1 MLATA
6 KAARWFIA
14 SVVALALLNMALTVA
29 FAWNLSSFITQVFVR
44 HHTVSEAFPSMVAFT
59 AAGLCRAASLW
70 LQEWLGAF
78 AATNAKSELRGKLID
93 AVVKL
98 GPDWVASR
106 GTANLQVLITQQLDA
121 LDAYFAKFL
130 PQLVFTAIVTPL
142 FTALIF
148 ATDPISGWSLL
159 ATLPLIPLFM
169 VLIGWA
175 TQSVQNKQLQAM
187 SQLTSHF
194 VEALRGLTTLK
205 VFGRAQNQVTAIAA
219 TSNQYRERTMKV
231 LRVSFLSG
239 FALELIASL
248 SVALIAVAI
257 GLRLINGD
265 MPLLTGLFVL
275 LLAPEAYLPLRMVG
289 ANFHTSAEGVA
300 ASKLVLDIIDEA
312 KALKPSE
319 PQTLDFAYEANRVTV
334 LVGPSGAGKT
344 TRLNQLR
351 KQLGKGHSAWLPQRI
366 GLIEGTVL
374 ENIVGPVADVDQACL
389 NQALSLAALDDVDLN
404 HHLSQDAGTVSGGQA
419 QRIGLARALYAALT
433 SEISVLLLDEPI
445 SAQDAERARTIG
457 ENLASLANKGYTV
470 VAVSHQPLVGA
481 HHIVEVARV

>member
-1 MLATA
+1 
-6 KAARWFIA
+6 
-14 SVVALALLNMALTVA
+14 MA
-29 FAWNLSSFITQVFVR
+29 
-44 HHTVSEAFPSMVAFT
+44 AFT
-59 AAGLCRAASLW
+59 AAGLSRAASLW

-130 PQLVFTAIVTPL
+130 PQLVFTAIVTPV

-148 ATDPISGWSLL
+148 AVDPISGWSLL

-175 TQSVQNKQLQAM
+175 TQTVQAKQLQAM
-187 SQLTSHF
+187 SQLNSHF
-194 VEALRGLTTLK
+194 VDALRGLTTLK
-205 VFGRAQNQVTAIAA
+205 VFGRAQNQVTAISA

-300 ASKLVLDIIDEA
+300 ASKLVLDIIDEGQVLNPA
-312 KALKPSE
+312 KNE
-319 PQTLDFAYEANRVTV
+319 PLDFVYVPNRVNV
-334 LVGPSGAGKT
+334 LVGPSGVGKT
-344 TRLNQLR
+344 TRLNLLR
-351 KQLGKGHSAWLPQRI
+351 KQIGIGRVAWLPQQI
-366 GLIEGTVL
+366 GLLEGTVL
-374 ENIVGPVADVDQACL
+374 ENIVGPVADVNQDCL
-389 NQALSLAALDDVDLN
+389 QQALTLAELDDVALEHRLN
-404 HHLSQDAGTVSGGQA
+404 QDAGAVSGGQA
-419 QRIGLARALYAALT
+419 QRIGLARAFYAALT
-433 SEISVLLLDEPI
+433 SEIAILLLDEPI
-445 SAQDAERARTIG
+445 SAQDSVRARKIG
-457 ENLASLANKGYTV
+457 ENLAALSGMGYTV
-470 VAVSHQPLVGA
+470 VAVSHQPVFGA
-481 HHIVEVARV
+481 HHVVEVAYA

>member
-29 FAWNLSSFITQVFVR
+29 FAWYLSSFITQVFVQNR
-44 HHTVSEAFPSMVAFT
+44 SVSEAFPSMVAFT
-59 AAGLCRAASLW
+59 AAGLCRAANVW
-70 LQEWLGAF
+70 LQEWLGAL
-78 AATNAKSELRGKLID
+78 AATNAKSELRGKLIN

-98 GPDWVASR
+98 GPDWVAKR

-121 LDAYFAKFL
+121 LDAYFSKFL
-130 PQLVFTAIVTPL
+130 PQLVFTAIVTPV
-142 FTALIF
+142 FTAIIF

-169 VLIGWA
+169 MLIGWA
-175 TQSVQNKQLQAM
+175 TQSVQTKQLQSM

-205 VFGRAQNQVTAIAA
+205 VFGRAQNQVTAISV

-275 LLAPEAYLPLRMVG
+275 LIAPEAYLPLRMVG

-312 KALKPSE
+312 QTVKPGE
-319 PQTLDFAYEANRVTV
+319 TLPLDFSYEPNRVTV
-334 LVGPSGAGKT
+334 LVGPSGAGKS

-351 KQLGKGHSAWLPQRI
+351 KQLGKGQVAWLPQRI
-366 GLIEGTVL
+366 GLLEGSVL
-374 ENIVGPVADVDQACL
+374 ENIVGPVADTDQECL
-389 NQALSLAALDDVDLN
+389 NQALTLAALDDVALN
-404 HHLSQDAGTVSGGQA
+404 HHLTQDAGTVSGGQA
-419 QRIGLARALYAALT
+419 QRIGLARAFYAALT
-433 SEISVLLLDEPI
+433 SEISILLLDEPI
-445 SAQDAERARTIG
+445 SAQDAARSRTIG
-457 ENLASLANKGYTV
+457 ENLAVLADKGYTV
-470 VAVSHQPLVGA
+470 IAVSHQPVFGA
-481 HHIVEVARV
+481 HRIVEVTRV

>member
-1 MLATA
+1 M
-6 KAARWFIA
+6 
-14 SVVALALLNMALTVA
+14 VLTVA
-29 FAWNLSSFITQVFVR
+29 FAWFLSSYITQVFVQHR
-44 HHTVSEAFPSMVAFT
+44 AVSEAFPSMVAFT
-59 AAGLCRAASLW
+59 AAGLCRAANLW

-98 GPDWVASR
+98 GPDWVAKR

-130 PQLVFTAIVTPL
+130 PQLVFTAIVTPV

-148 ATDPISGWSLL
+148 VIDPISGWSLL

-175 TQSVQNKQLQAM
+175 TQSVQNKQLLAM

-231 LRVSFLSG
+231 LRISFLSG

-265 MPLLTGLFVL
+265 IPLLTGLFVL

-312 KALKPSE
+312 KALNPSVSA
-319 PQTLDFAYEANRVTV
+319 PIDFAYELNKVTV

-351 KQLGKGHSAWLPQRI
+351 KQLGNGQVAWLPQRI
-366 GLIEGTVL
+366 GLLEGTVL
-374 ENIVGPVADVDQACL
+374 ENIVGPVADVDQECL
-389 NQALSLAALDDVDLN
+389 NQALTLSALDDVALN
-404 HHLSQDAGTVSGGQA
+404 YQLTQDAGTVSGGQA

-433 SEISVLLLDEPI
+433 SDISTLLLDEPI
-445 SAQDAERARTIG
+445 SAQDSDRARTIG
-457 ENLASLANKGYTV
+457 ENLAALADKGYTV
-470 VAVSHQPLVGA
+470 VAVSHQPVVGA